1 MEIITSCFDYKNK
14 YFFFILAF
22 MLLWREEIKTKKEIL
37 IICFMFYFYWL
48 NNKGKM
54 VKLSIY
60 NKCNFF

>member
-1 MEIITSCFDYKNK
+1 
-14 YFFFILAF
+14 

-60 NKCNFF
+60 NKCNFFEAWEYPHVSKEIHIFTRRG